1 MSSFLALLLQILPL
15 AFGAAVSPT
24 ALMGIIIILSISKN
38 PKLQGFGYYFGSFI
52 LIIIVVLLGLI
63 LGSGITST
71 TTKPN
76 PILDGIEVL
85 LGIVLLLLGIKRI
98 FQAQKSPKNR
108 IQSMD
113 KQKSN
118 LQIFIKGLS
127 FGFGLFLINFSTSL
141 IVLEAGKEIGA
152 SLVGVI
158 GKFIVIIILI
168 IITLMVCEIPLL
180 MYLLYPV
187 KATKILSKVNKWMQ
201 KNGHILMGI
210 VIIVIAIYLITIGL
224 IKLRIF

>member
-1 MSSFLALLLQILPL
+1 MSQFLVLLLQILPL

-38 PKLQGFGYYFGSFI
+38 PKLQGFGYFFGSFI

-71 TTKPN
+71 TTKHN

-98 FQAQKSPKNR
+98 LQAQKSPKNR
-108 IQSMD
+108 IQDFD

-118 LQIFIKGLS
+118 LVVFIKGLS
-127 FGFGLFLINFSTSL
+127 FGFGLFLINFSTSI

-152 SLVGVI
+152 SSFGII
-158 GKFIVIIILI
+158 GKSIVIMILI
-168 IITLMVCEIPLL
+168 IITLLVCEIPLL
-180 MYLLYPV
+180 MYLLYPA
-187 KATKILSKVNKWMQ
+187 KAIKILSKVNKWMQ
-201 KNGHILMGI
+201 KNGHILMGT
-210 VIIVIAIYLITIGL
+210 VLIVIAIYLITIGL
-224 IKLRIF
+224 VKLSIF